1 MDVREKSYVTVYTL
15 ANRFEA
21 DIVAHALEQEN
32 IPFWIRS
39 FEDTAYDGL
48 FVVQKG
54 WGHVLVPRQHYH
66 NAIRIIYALLKNQPR
81 KGLYEDPDEVD
92 PALWDELLGLS
103 ADDVCRAS
111 GAEYDKLSGS
121 YRVPFFNRTLV
132 CNPERRIIEVD
143 PPFSALTVD
152 FETALVGL
160 NYLINAEPVE
170 PLGKWVGEKDLPGGF
185 VFFQGP
191 HQLPTRPLAEM
202 FQMNPED
209 MEKAVEFLGGVRG
222 DKGDCSYVFRVFPRV
237 PVMVIFWEGDEE
249 FDPQAALRFD
259 ETITRHFPVLDQ
271 IFALSY
277 VLYRHIKGALK
288 EIGGTA

>member
-1 MDVREKSYVTVYTL
+1 MDGQEKSYVTVYTL
-15 ANRFEA
+15 SNRFEA
-21 DIVAHALEQEN
+21 DIVSHALEQEN

-54 WGHVLVPRQHYH
+54 WGHVLVPRQYYH
-66 NAIRIIYALLKNQPR
+66 SAIRIIYALLKNQPK

-92 PALWDELLGLS
+92 PALWDELSRLS
-103 ADDVCRAS
+103 VDKVCSAS
-111 GAEYDKLSGS
+111 GARYDDLTGS

-132 CNPERRIIEVD
+132 CNPHRRSIEVE
-143 PPFSALTVD
+143 PPFSALSVD

-160 NYLINAEPVE
+160 NYLINAEPLE
-170 PLGKWVGEKDLPGGF
+170 PSGKWVGEKDLPGGF

-202 FQMNPED
+202 FQMDPAEI
-209 MEKAVEFLGGVRG
+209 EKAARFLGGVRG
-222 DKGDCSYVFRVFPRV
+222 DRGDCSYVFPVFPKV
-237 PVMVIFWEGDEE
+237 PVMIIFWKGDEE
-249 FDPQAALRFD
+249 FEPQAAFRFD
-259 ETITRHFPVLDQ
+259 ETVTRHFPVLDQ

-277 VLYRHIKGALK
+277 VLYRHIRGALK
-288 EIGGTA
+288 EVGGAA